1 MLCGFYNRLPISHTD
16 DDDNL
21 YGSSESYTLE
31 DTIDVY
37 GDNDYYADKYEPHEE
52 EDDDDLSHPV
62 IMSDFELL
70 HNDDSVTRKG
80 YLFLSRSS
88 FRNNHGYQPP
98 LLFRNEV
105 RELHHI

>member
-1 MLCGFYNRLPISHTD
+1 MVLAIER
-16 DDDNL
+16 
-21 YGSSESYTLE
+21 
-31 DTIDVY
+31 
-37 GDNDYYADKYEPHEE
+37 
-52 EDDDDLSHPV
+52 

-98 LLFRNEV
+98 VLFRNEV
-105 RELHHI
+105 RELHHVYNRVRRMHTQRQKLVKGLRMAKIRLENRKALNDEESDFRDYVKWQEE